1 MIGATQSSRAHSQRA
16 VSEAQDSLLMWWQ
29 ILLRLAVQIVAVVV
43 IDLAS
48 ESLKKKVREKL
59 GLRAEQNDDTLPDA

>member
-1 MIGATQSSRAHSQRA
+1 
-16 VSEAQDSLLMWWQ
+16 MWWQ

-48 ESLKKKVREKL
+48 EGLKRKVREKL
-59 GLRAEQNDDTLPDA
+59 GLRAEQNDDILPGA